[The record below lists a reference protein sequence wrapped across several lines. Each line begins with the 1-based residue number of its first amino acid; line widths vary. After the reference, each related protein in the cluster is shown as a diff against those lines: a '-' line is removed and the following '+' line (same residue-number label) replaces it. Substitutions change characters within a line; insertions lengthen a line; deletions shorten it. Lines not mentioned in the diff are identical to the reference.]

1 MINKLNN
8 YLKLIRFS
16 NPSGTILLFLPIL
29 FTYLLFSFQANH
41 SLTLILFA
49 LEAFLMRSAGCIIN
63 DIIDNQYDKK
73 VARTKSRP
81 LASGAV
87 NIYEAIILL
96 SLILLLALL
105 VSLFFQLK
113 TIIFAS
119 LLIIPIVIYP
129 FTKRFFILPQLFLG
143 LVFNSSIFI
152 FALELNIRFDLALF
166 ILYIATVFW
175 TIAYD
180 TIYAHQDKLDDK
192 KLGLKSSAL
201 TFSHYN
207 KEIII
212 LCYSLFFFGFILISL
227 LKNFNVIIIISLLV
241 TCLITI
247 IKLIKLNLENSKK
260 CKIYFK
266 NNNLLGFLLAMQ
278 ILIAQIL

>member
-1 MINKLNN
+1 MIGKLNN

-16 NPSGTILLFLPIL
+16 NPSGTILLFLPVL
-29 FTYLLFSFQANH
+29 FAYLLFSFQAH
-41 SLTLILFA
+41 HLLVLILFA
-49 LEAFLMRSAGCIIN
+49 FEAFLMRSAGCIIN
-63 DIIDNQYDKK
+63 DIIDMQYDKK

-81 LASGAV
+81 LASGEV
-87 NIYEAIILL
+87 KIFEAIILL
-96 SLILLLALL
+96 SFILLLALL
-105 VSLFFQLK
+105 ISLFFQLK

-152 FALELNIRFDLALF
+152 LALELNIGFDMALF

-201 TFSHYN
+201 TFLSYN

-227 LKNFNVIIIISLLV
+227 LKNFSVIIIISLFV

-247 IKLIKLNLENSKK
+247 IKLIKLNLENSEK
-260 CKIYFK
+260 CKNYFK
-266 NNNLLGFLLAMQ
+266 NNNLLGFLLAIQ
-278 ILIAQIL
+278 ILIAQLL

>member
-81 LASGAV
+81 IASGAV
-87 NIYEAIILL
+87 NISEATILL

>member
-1 MINKLNN
+1 MIRKLNN

-81 LASGAV
+81 IASGAV
-87 NIYEAIILL
+87 NISEATILL

-247 IKLIKLNLENSKK
+247 IKLIKLNLENSEK

>member
-1 MINKLNN
+1 MIGKLNN

-16 NPSGTILLFLPIL
+16 NPSGTILLFLPVL
-29 FTYLLFSFQANH
+29 FAYLLFSFQAH
-41 SLTLILFA
+41 HLLVLILFA
-49 LEAFLMRSAGCIIN
+49 FEAFLMRSAGCIIN
-63 DIIDNQYDKK
+63 DIIDMQYDKK

-81 LASGAV
+81 LASGEV
-87 NIYEAIILL
+87 KIFEAIILL
-96 SLILLLALL
+96 SFILLLALL
-105 VSLFFQLK
+105 ISLFFQLK

-152 FALELNIRFDLALF
+152 LALELNIGFDMALF

-201 TFSHYN
+201 TFSSYN

-227 LKNFNVIIIISLLV
+227 LKNFSVIIIISLFV

-247 IKLIKLNLENSKK
+247 IKLIKLNLENSEK
-260 CKIYFK
+260 CKNYFK
-266 NNNLLGFLLAMQ
+266 NNNLLGFLLAIQ
-278 ILIAQIL
+278 ILIAQLL

>member
-1 MINKLNN
+1 MISKLNN

-29 FTYLLFSFQANH
+29 FTYLLFSFQVNH
-41 SLTLILFA
+41 LLTLILFA
-49 LEAFLMRSAGCIIN
+49 VEAFLMRSAGCIIN
-63 DIIDNQYDKK
+63 DIVDMKYDKK
-73 VARTKSRP
+73 VTRTKLRP

-96 SLILLLALL
+96 SLILLIALL
-105 VSLFFQLK
+105 FSLFFQLK

-119 LLIIPIVIYP
+119 LLIIPIIIYP

-143 LVFNSSIFI
+143 LVFNSSVFI
-152 FALELNIRFDLALF
+152 FALESDIGFDMPLF

-192 KLGLKSSAL
+192 RLGLKSSAL

-207 KEIII
+207 KEMII

-227 LKNFNVIIIISLLV
+227 LKNFNVIIIISLFV

-260 CKIYFK
+260 CKIYFD
-266 NNNLLGFLLAMQ
+266 NNNLLGLLISIQ
-278 ILIAQIL
+278 ILIAQLL

>member
-1 MINKLNN
+1 MIRKLNN

-81 LASGAV
+81 IASGAV
-87 NIYEAIILL
+87 NISEATILL

>member
-1 MINKLNN
+1 MISKLNN

-63 DIIDNQYDKK
+63 DIIDSQYDKK

-81 LASGAV
+81 IASGAV
-87 NIYEAIILL
+87 NISEAIILL

-119 LLIIPIVIYP
+119 LLIIPIIIYP

-152 FALELNIRFDLALF
+152 FALELNIRFDMALF

-227 LKNFNVIIIISLLV
+227 LKNFNVIIIISLLI

>member
-105 VSLFFQLK
+105 VSLFFQFK

-247 IKLIKLNLENSKK
+247 IKLIKLNLENSEK